1 MCGIAGVV
9 SDRSLA
15 PDDRDVVI
23 RMLERLAHRG
33 PDGRGLRTLRTAV
46 LGHTRLA
53 IIDPEEGAQPIG
65 NEDGSIWIVANCE
78 IYNYKSLRS
87 ELESRGHVF
96 QTGSDA
102 ETILH
107 LYEEMGVACTDRLR
121 GMFAFAIRDERQ
133 RSLLL
138 ARDPLGVK
146 PLYYASA
153 GSTLVFAS
161 TLEAVLEHPAVRRD
175 VAPEAIHDYLTYHY
189 VPSPKTILRH
199 VAKLRPAER
208 LLVSNGVA
216 QTQRYWDIAFEKD
229 RCRTDAEWL
238 WLVRDGLSAAV
249 ESHLVADVPVGAFLS
264 GGLDSGAIVACM
276 SGATPQPA
284 ATNTVGFLERQFDE
298 RTEARALAV
307 RFGTDHEDHLVS
319 PNAIDASEI
328 IAAAFD
334 EPFADPS
341 AIPTYYASR
350 MARRRVKAVLSGDGG
365 DELFAGY
372 TRYLRHHQ
380 QRSLRRFTMNGYVR
394 SLVHATGVLGGP
406 RVRAIADNL
415 TSTHLRAHY
424 LDVAWFDPASTLT
437 LFSDDFRE
445 QLNGYDPFGVVRDH
459 FAECMYDDPLSR
471 SQYVDLKTWLADG
484 VLCKADRASMACG
497 LEVRVPM
504 LDRPFVE
511 TVARLPEHLKIRHG
525 QGKFALRRAFEPVLG
540 EDVAARSKRGFE
552 VPLDEWFEGPLRAVL
567 HDTVLSNRSR
577 IGEWLDIKAVD
588 HVRLQLQRGRR
599 GIGAR
604 LWALL
609 MLELWC
615 RRVLP
620 RTVPAAPAFDESA
633 EPALVGAAP

>member
-15 PDDRDVVI
+15 PDDRDVVV
-23 RMLERLAHRG
+23 RMLEQLAHRG

-65 NEDGSIWIVANCE
+65 NEDGSIWVVANCE
-78 IYNYKSLRS
+78 IYNYKSLRA

-96 QTGSDA
+96 RTGSDA

-107 LYEEMGVACTDRLR
+107 LYEEMGVACIDRLR
-121 GMFAFAIRDERQ
+121 GMFAFAIRDERR

-138 ARDPLGVK
+138 ARDPMGVK
-146 PLYYASA
+146 PLYYASI

-161 TLEAVLEHPAVRRD
+161 TLDAVLEHPGVRRD

-208 LLVSNGVA
+208 LLVKNGVA
-216 QTQRYWDIAFEKD
+216 RSHRYWDIRFEED

-238 WLVRDGLSAAV
+238 WLVRDGLAAAV

-264 GGLDSGAIVACM
+264 GGLDSGSIVACM
-276 SGATPQPA
+276 SAATPRPA
-284 ATNTVGFLERQFDE
+284 ATHTVGFVQPQFDE
-298 RTEARALAV
+298 RAEARALAA
-307 RFGTDHEDHLVS
+307 RFGADHREQLIE
-319 PNAIDASEI
+319 PNAIDATEV

-334 EPFADPS
+334 EPLADPS
-341 AIPTYYASR
+341 AVPTFYISR

-372 TRYLRHHQ
+372 TRYLRYHR
-380 QRSLRRFTMNGYVR
+380 QRSVRRLTTNGYAR
-394 SLVHATGVLGGP
+394 SLVHATGVLAGP
-406 RVRAIADNL
+406 RMRAIADNF
-415 TSTHLRAHY
+415 TSSHERAHY
-424 LDVAWFDPASTLT
+424 LNVVWFDPESTLT
-437 LFSDDFRE
+437 LLANDFRE
-445 QLNGYDPFGVVRDH
+445 QLNGYDPFEVVRDH
-459 FAECMYDDPLSR
+459 FAECMCDDPLSR
-471 SQYVDLKTWLADG
+471 SQYVDMKTWLADG

-497 LEVRVPM
+497 LEVRVPI

-511 TVARLPEHLKIRHG
+511 TMARLPERLKVRHA

-540 EDVAARSKRGFE
+540 ADVTARSKRGFE
-552 VPLDEWFEGPLRAVL
+552 VPLDEWFKGPLKAVL

-577 IGEWLDIKAVD
+577 IGEWLERRAVD
-588 HVRLQLQRGRR
+588 DLRLQLQRGQR

-620 RTVPAAPAFDESA
+620 RKTPAAPCFEARI
-633 EPALVGAAP
+633 EPALAEGVP